1 MKKRKNFAGMVQ
13 RYNVKAGLIFSV
25 SISMIATI
33 LPKLIRFDVEQ
44 LRSVLFN
51 FFYLSACF
59 FFCWMTHHFF
69 LLNIRSGPFSGK
81 VARAAASIFC
91 SVLLIAAATHSV
103 NMNTVLP
110 FSKDPGIELRPGRIF
125 FIRMFRGFIISAIV
139 WFAVYYFRI
148 QVMLQQSW
156 RENESLKQ
164 ENLQAQLASLKQQIS
179 PHFLFNSLNTLSTLS
194 TEEKVKE
201 YILKMSEVYRY
212 VLHYQEQNE
221 VPVHEELA
229 FIRSYTYILQSRFE
243 EGLEISIQ
251 VAPGNL
257 NRKVLPFSLQL
268 LVENAIK
275 HNAVSYKNPLAIN
288 IYDLGDVLIVENDI
302 RPRLTLDSH
311 SGTGLHNLDR
321 RYRLVSDKKILI
333 TRDSS
338 TFKVVIPFLT

>member
-1 MKKRKNFAGMVQ
+1 MVQ

-33 LPKLIRFDVEQ
+33 LPKLIRFDIEQ

-51 FFYLSACF
+51 FFYLAACF
-59 FFCWMTHHFF
+59 FFCWLTHHFF

-81 VARAAASIFC
+81 VAKAAASIFC
-91 SVLLIAAATHSV
+91 SVLLIAVVTHSV

-110 FSKDPGIELRPGRIF
+110 FSKDTGIELRPRRIF

-148 QVMLQQSW
+148 QIMLQQSW

-338 TFKVVIPFLT
+338 KFKVEIPFLT

>member
-1 MKKRKNFAGMVQ
+1 MVQ
-13 RYNVKAGLIFSV
+13 RYNIKAGLIFSV

-59 FFCWMTHHFF
+59 FICWLTHHFF

-81 VARAAASIFC
+81 VAKAAASIFC
-91 SVLLIAAATHSV
+91 SVLLIAVATHSV

-125 FIRMFRGFIISAIV
+125 FIRIFRGFIISAIV

-148 QVMLQQSW
+148 QIMLQQSW
-156 RENESLKQ
+156 RENDSLKQ

-212 VLHYQEQNE
+212 VLHYQQKNE

-243 EGLEISIQ
+243 EGLEISIR
-251 VAPGNL
+251 VDPGNL

-275 HNAVSYKNPLAIN
+275 HNAVSYKNPLAIA
-288 IYDLGDVLIVENDI
+288 IYDLGDVLIVENDF

-311 SGTGLHNLDR
+311 SGTGLYNLDR

-338 TFKVVIPFLT
+338 KFKVEIPFLT

>member
-1 MKKRKNFAGMVQ
+1 MVQ
-13 RYNVKAGLIFSV
+13 RYNVKAGLIFSL

-33 LPKLIRFDVEQ
+33 LPKVIRLDVEQ
-44 LRSVLFN
+44 LHGVIVN
-51 FFYLSACF
+51 FIYLSGCF
-59 FFCWMTHHFF
+59 FFCWMSHHFF
-69 LLNIRSGPFSGK
+69 LMNVRSGPFSHPLPG
-81 VARAAASIFC
+81 AIASIFC
-91 SVLLIAAATHSV
+91 SVLLIAVLTNLV
-103 NMNTVLP
+103 NMNGVIRV
-110 FSKDPGIELRPGRIF
+110 SKDPAIELRPVNVF
-125 FIRMFRGFIISAIV
+125 FIRLFRGLIISAIV

-148 QVMLQQSW
+148 QVMLKQSW
-156 RENESLKQ
+156 RENEQLKQ

-194 TEEKVKE
+194 KEEKVKE

-221 VPVHEELA
+221 VSVHEELA

-243 EGLEISIQ
+243 EALEVNIRID
-251 VAPGNL
+251 PGNM

-275 HNAVSYKNPLAIN
+275 HNAVSYKKPLTID
-288 IYDLGDVLIVENDI
+288 IYDLDGVLIVENDF

-311 SGTGLHNLDR
+311 SGTGLDNLSR

-338 TFKVVIPFLT
+338 KFKVEIPFLT